1 MMSVFSVTDLTDN
14 AVVNIYPIGS
24 DFVATTES
32 DVVLSFDP
40 ETLETKDR
48 VSGRINVNG
57 DYMTTALNC
66 MYTQS

>member
-1 MMSVFSVTDLTDN
+1 MSVFNVTNFTDN
-14 AVVNIYPIGS
+14 ACISIYPIGR
-24 DFVATTES
+24 DFVATSES

-48 VSGRINVNG
+48 VSGRFTVNG
-57 DYMTTALNC
+57 DYMTTALHC

>member
-1 MMSVFSVTDLTDN
+1 MWLTLQTTL
-14 AVVNIYPIGS
+14 ASTSTPLER
-24 DFVATTES
+24 DFVATSES